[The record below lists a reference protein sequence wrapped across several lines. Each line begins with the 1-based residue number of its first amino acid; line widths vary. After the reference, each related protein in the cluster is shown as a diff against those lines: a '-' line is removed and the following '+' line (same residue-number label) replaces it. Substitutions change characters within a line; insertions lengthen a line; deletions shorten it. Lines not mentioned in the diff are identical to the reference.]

1 MVEMG
6 RRVEEEE
13 EEEEDERKVLGMYV
27 KTEVRG

>member
-13 EEEEDERKVLGMYV
+13 EEEEDERKVLGIYV